1 MTSAGSQRFVWTL
14 SLTVLLLLAAAVGV
28 AAQQQQQPALVV
40 QAGHSSPVNAV
51 SFSPDGRLLASGS
64 GVDGFVSVAEAN
76 VVKLWD
82 VATGTELR
90 TLGHEDPVQWVGFS
104 PDGRRVAARYGSN
117 LEPSVWDVTTGA
129 ELNDASVSNFVS
141 LAAAPDGKLA
151 ARIDGKIVTLHDAAG
166 REVRRLASRTSDFQ
180 KVLFSPD
187 GRMLAAGGERFSIRL
202 WDLRSGVLRTLKGHT
217 DYPVAADF
225 SPDSRLFAT
234 GGRDLSV
241 RLWDV
246 ASGREVRRLEGH
258 AGQYVK
264 GIHFS
269 PDGKTLLTFDRAG
282 FKLWDVA
289 TGRELVSA
297 AGEHDDDY
305 REVVFNS
312 RGDVLA
318 ARVDKKIKLWD
329 APTGRE
335 LRALPT
341 SGGSLSFS
349 PDGSFLMSN
358 DSERVEV
365 WDVAGGRLLGALDA
379 PEKAE
384 KKGSRQRFIR
394 AIFSPDSR
402 TVATSTLDSS
412 NWVWRLTLFEAATGK
427 LLHTFEAHALK
438 AVDAY
443 SSLVFSSDGS
453 RLMAV
458 GSDNVNVWEVAALRQ
473 VRASKVPKWKYHLDG
488 YDPETFREM
497 WAFNPQYYFT
507 SHFSQYSPDGA
518 YYVSFGLN
526 AELLLHETRGGRL
539 LASLVGID
547 EEDWLVVT
555 PEGFFDGSPVA
566 WRQILWRFDNDTF
579 NHAPVEAFFGEFYYP
594 GLLQDILAGKRPA
607 PPAGHDLARVDRRRP
622 QVSMMRVDGR
632 SAAAASGRR
641 STAGAALTSR
651 ASAADADR
659 RTVTLALDITESAAA
674 PARTGHPAQSGARD
688 LRLFR
693 NGSLIKVWRG
703 DLFAPQQRAA
713 ASSSCAPLPPSAAGG
728 GRKSVRCRISV
739 PLVAGAN
746 DFTAYAFNH
755 ANVKSDDAQ
764 LALTGAEAL
773 RRRPTLHVLAVGVN
787 RYENERFNLR
797 YAVADARAFA
807 GEIKRQQER
816 LQNFARVETTLLLD
830 ARATKLNLRSALAT
844 LARAAQPE
852 DTAIIYFAGH
862 GMAKENQFY
871 LIPHDLGY
879 AGERARIDAQ
889 GLRRL
894 LRHGVSDRELEESLA
909 GLDAA
914 QVLLVI
920 DACNSGQALEAEEK
934 RRGPMNS
941 KGLAQ
946 LAYEKGMYILTAAQ
960 SFQAAQEVSQL
971 GHGLL
976 TYALVEEGLKGAAA
990 DAEPKDGQVLLR
1002 EWLDY
1007 ATARVP
1013 EMQFDKMKLADA
1025 SGRDLSFADD
1035 ERGLSL
1041 TRRSGQRPRVFYRR
1055 EPESTPLLVA
1065 RP

>member
-1 MTSAGSQRFVWTL
+1 MNFAGSQRFVWML
-14 SLTVLLLLAAAVGV
+14 SLLAAPLLAAVGV
-28 AAQQQQQPALVV
+28 AAPQQQQQQQQQRPALVV

-64 GVDGFVSVAEAN
+64 GVEGFVSVQEAN

-90 TLGHEDPVQWVGFS
+90 TLGHEDPVEWVGFS
-104 PDGRRVAARYGSN
+104 PDGRRVAARYGR
-117 LEPSVWDVTTGA
+117 LKPSVWDVASGTK
-129 ELNDASVSNFVS
+129 LDDASVDDFVT
-141 LAAAPDGKLA
+141 LRTAPDGKLA
-151 ARIDGKIVTLHDAAG
+151 ARIDGKSVTLLDTAG
-166 REVRRLASRTSDFQ
+166 REVRPLASRTSDFQ
-180 KVLFSPD
+180 KVVFSPD
-187 GRMLAAGGERFSIRL
+187 GKILAAGGERFSIRL

-234 GGRDLSV
+234 GGRDLVV

-246 ASGREVRRLEGH
+246 ASGREIRRLVGH

-269 PDGKTLLTFDRAG
+269 PDGRTLLTFDRAA

-297 AGEHDDDY
+297 AGQHDDDY
-305 REVVFNS
+305 RYVVFNA

-318 ARVDKKIKLWD
+318 ARVGEKIKLWD

-341 SGGSLSFS
+341 QGGSLSFS
-349 PDGSFLMSN
+349 PDGSLLMSH
-358 DSERVEV
+358 DSDRVEV
-365 WDVAGGRLLGALDA
+365 WEVAGGRRLAAFDA

-384 KKGSRQRFIR
+384 SKDSGQKFIR

-412 NWVWRLTLFEAATGK
+412 NWTWRLTLFEAATGK

-438 AVDAY
+438 AVNAY
-443 SSLVFSSDGS
+443 STLVFSSDGS
-453 RLMAV
+453 RIMAV
-458 GSDNVNVWEVAALRQ
+458 GQENVNVWEVAALRP
-473 VRASKVPKWKYHLDG
+473 VRASKVPKLKYHSTR
-488 YDPETFREM
+488 YDPEAFREM
-497 WAFNPQYYFT
+497 WAFNPRYYF
-507 SHFSQYSPDGA
+507 SGHFGQYSSDGA

-526 AELLLHETRGGRL
+526 AELLLHETREGRL

-547 EEDWLVVT
+547 DDDWLVVT

-579 NHAPVEAFFGEFYYP
+579 NYAPVEAFFGEFYHP
-594 GLLQDILAGKRPA
+594 GLLQDIVAGRRPA
-607 PPAGHDLARVDRRRP
+607 PPAGHELARVDRRRP
-622 QVSMMRVDGR
+622 QVSITRID
-632 SAAAASGRR
+632 AH
-641 STAGAALTSR
+641 SR
-651 ASAADADR
+651 ASDAGSA
-659 RTVTLALDITESAAA
+659 RTATLALDITESAAA
-674 PARTGHPAQSGARD
+674 PARPEHPAQSGARD

-703 DLFAPQQRAA
+703 DLFAPEKRGDD
-713 ASSSCAPLPPSAAGG
+713 ASFSCAPLPPDAAIG
-728 GRKSVRCRISV
+728 GRRGARCRISV

-746 DFTAYAFNH
+746 EFTAYAFNH
-755 ANVKSDDAQ
+755 ANVKSDDAR

-773 RRRPTLHVLAVGVN
+773 RRRATLHVLAVGVN

-807 GEIKRQQER
+807 AEIKRQQER
-816 LQNFARVETTLLLD
+816 LRNFARVETTLLLD
-830 ARATKLNLRSALAT
+830 ARATKLDLRAALAK

-879 AGERARIDAQ
+879 AGESARIDSD

-894 LRHGVSDRELEESLA
+894 LRHGISDRELEESLE

-976 TYALVEEGLKGAAA
+976 TYALVAEGLKGAA

-1013 EMQFDKMKLADA
+1013 EMQFDKMKMADV
-1025 SGRDLSFADD
+1025 SGRDLSFVEG
-1035 ERGLSL
+1035 ERGLPL
-1041 TRRSGQRPRVFYRR
+1041 ARRSGQRPRVFYRR
-1055 EPESTPLLVA
+1055 EPESTPLLIA